1 MLCFV
6 TFKGRA
12 NMLTEPSVVIK
23 NGKKSREDTP
33 SHDSGIHQMDSMIF
47 GSQESMNSK
56 PSGSIDED
64 EEGIDSERDKLF
76 KEVELQV

>member
-6 TFKGRA
+6 TLKGRA
-12 NMLTEPSVVIK
+12 DMLTEPSVLIK

-33 SHDSGIHQMDSMIF
+33 SHDSGIHQMGSMIF

-76 KEVELQV
+76 KEEEL

>member
-1 MLCFV
+1 
-6 TFKGRA
+6 
-12 NMLTEPSVVIK
+12 MLTEPSVLIK

-76 KEVELQV
+76 KEVDLQV

>member
-12 NMLTEPSVVIK
+12 NMLTEPSVLIK

-76 KEVELQV
+76 KEVDLQV

>member
-1 MLCFV
+1 
-6 TFKGRA
+6 
-12 NMLTEPSVVIK
+12 MLTEPSVLIK

>member
-1 MLCFV
+1 
-6 TFKGRA
+6 
-12 NMLTEPSVVIK
+12 MLTEPSVLIK

-76 KEVELQV
+76 KEEEL